1 MLVNAASTSFFYPP
15 TPIKPNSV
23 GKSFTKASLPFTAN
37 INPNFNGFNVK
48 NIDKRNSRFSCLCH
62 PPAASDCE
70 EVGAG
75 IGIHDFFAGKN
86 IFVTGATGLL
96 GKVIVEKIL
105 RSTLVG
111 KVYLL
116 IKARDEEDAFNR
128 LNCEIISSELFM
140 CLKEKYGKSF
150 EEFVK
155 AKVVAVV
162 GDICQPNLGMD
173 FESIESIRK
182 DVNVIIHSAACTT
195 FYERYD
201 LIFDINV
208 VAPQRIMR
216 FAKTCNQLQL
226 FTHISTAYV
235 TEREEGVVLEK
246 PLNMGGF
253 DVADEIS
260 LLFKSSPNN
269 INENF
274 FKKLGQQRAKLLG
287 WSSTY
292 QLSKAMGEMCLNE
305 MRGDV
310 PLLIIRPACIESC
323 YREPLP
329 GWIQGLRTLGP
340 VIISYGKGILPAYYA
355 NPQVPLD
362 IVPADLV
369 ANTTIAAIAKHGNGH
384 VAQQPAVY
392 HAANSLE
399 NPITWFDI
407 FEYLYDY
414 FKEAPLIED
423 AKISKVKFFDDFD
436 EFSKF
441 LREEITKNN
450 GGSEDRKM
458 IRRCNAK
465 AEYSEQLCKMYEF
478 TGFFKPRFHTGNTK
492 KLIQEMSNEEKLDF
506 EVDVKNID
514 WKMYFHEIY
523 VPGVAK
529 YAIN

>member
-1 MLVNAASTSFFYPP
+1 MLVNAATTSFFYPP

-23 GKSFTKASLPFTAN
+23 GKSFTKASLPFTTN
-37 INPNFNGFNVK
+37 IHPNFYGFNVK
-48 NIDKRNSRFSCLCH
+48 NIAKRNSRFSCLCH
-62 PPAASDCE
+62 PPPPSSEVAVASDCE
-70 EVGAG
+70 EVDAG
-75 IGIHDFFAGKN
+75 IGIHDFFVGKN

-116 IKARDEEDAFNR
+116 IKARDKEDAFNR

-150 EEFVK
+150 EAFVK
-155 AKVVAVV
+155 AKVIAVV

-208 VAPQRIMR
+208 IAPQRIMR

-246 PLNMGGF
+246 PLNIGGL

-260 LLFKSSPNN
+260 LLLKSSPNN
-269 INENF
+269 IEATIF

-340 VIISYGKGILPAYYA
+340 VIVSYGKGILPAYYA

-369 ANTTIAAIAKHGNGH
+369 ANTTIAAIAKHGKGH
-384 VAQQPAVY
+384 VAQQPAMQKY
-392 HAANSLE
+392 QKS
-399 NPITWFDI
+399 
-407 FEYLYDY
+407 
-414 FKEAPLIED
+414 
-423 AKISKVKFFDDFD
+423 KFFDDFE

-441 LREEITKNN
+441 LREEIMRNN
-450 GGSEDRKM
+450 GGGEDRKI

-465 AEYSEQLCKMYEF
+465 AEYVEQLCKMYEF
-478 TGFFKPRFHTGNTK
+478 TGFFKPRFHAGNTK
-492 KLIQEMSNEEKLDF
+492 RLIQEMSKEEKLDF

-523 VPGVAK
+523 VPGETK